1 MKLVTIGV
9 PVFNGENYL
18 QVALDSLRAQDY
30 ENLEILVADNAS
42 TDASA
47 AIAEAAA
54 AQDAR
59 VKLLAAPE
67 NLGAAW
73 NYNRLVEAASGEYFK
88 WAAHDDVCAPSFI
101 SECVA
106 ELDSKPNVVVAH
118 PQALIIDADGDVLK
132 TYDEDMNLEFG
143 GDVKR
148 ASAMLWRVG
157 MCHAVFGVMRT
168 DVLRRTPLIQPFDS
182 SDVALLA
189 ELALRGE
196 IVQTPGRL
204 FHRRRHDQDSRRAN
218 ASSEDVAKW
227 FAPTG
232 AQKGRTT
239 PLLKSYMRS
248 ARSWA
253 PNWRSAVAASA
264 MFATVGPLTELRW
277 HRRERRKRKRGRA
290 A

>member
-1 MKLVTIGV
+1 MKMVTIGV
-9 PVFNGENYL
+9 PCFNGENYL

-30 ENLEILVADNAS
+30 DNLEILVADNAS

-47 AIAEAAA
+47 DIAAAAA
-54 AQDAR
+54 AQDDR
-59 VKLLAAPE
+59 VRVLSAPE

-73 NYNRLVEAASGEYFK
+73 NYNRLVAEAGGEYFK
-88 WAAHDDVCAPSFI
+88 WAAHDDVCAPTFI

-106 ELDSKPNVVVAH
+106 VLDAKPNVVVAH
-118 PQALIIDADGDVLK
+118 PQALIIDSEGEVIK

-143 GDVKR
+143 GDIRR

-168 DVLRRTPLIQPFDS
+168 EVLRKTPLIQPFDS

-196 IVQTPGRL
+196 IAQTPGRL
-204 FHRRRHDQDSRRAN
+204 FHRRRHDEDSRRAN
-218 ASSEDVAKW
+218 ASSAEVAKW
-227 FAPTG
+227 FAPSG
-232 AQKGRTT
+232 AQKGRTS
-239 PLLKSYMRS
+239 PLLRSYMRS

-253 PNWRSAVAASA
+253 PNWRSAVGASA

-277 HRRERRKRKRGRA
+277 HRRERRKRNRGRA